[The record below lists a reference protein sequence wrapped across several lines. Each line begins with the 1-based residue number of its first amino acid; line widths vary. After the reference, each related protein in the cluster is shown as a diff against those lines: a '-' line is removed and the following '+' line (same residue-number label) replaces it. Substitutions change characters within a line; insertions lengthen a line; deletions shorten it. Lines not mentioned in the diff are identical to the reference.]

1 MKIFSSLLL
10 ESFQVFNQKLK
21 PILVWL
27 LVYVIIVGIS
37 TEISTFLDS
46 KLSIMSSSVSSGVI
60 LSRIDFLFIFLESF
74 AFIIF
79 LFLSGSYMGAF
90 FITLMMKPIGTS
102 LIEIAQEAWKKLW
115 QYLLIV
121 MLIWSFIILGLFL
134 FIIPGLIISIY
145 LAFSTFVFIDEG
157 KTNMEALKR
166 SWNLVKGNWWK
177 VLGRWLLLS
186 IVLFFV
192 FVLLGSINNLLGSI
206 FSALSTPFSMIFVYL
221 IYLELKKSKEL
232 QPQILIQE

>member
-1 MKIFSSLLL
+1 
-10 ESFQVFNQKLK
+10 
-21 PILVWL
+21 
-27 LVYVIIVGIS
+27 
-37 TEISTFLDS
+37 
-46 KLSIMSSSVSSGVI
+46 
-60 LSRIDFLFIFLESF
+60 
-74 AFIIF
+74 
-79 LFLSGSYMGAF
+79 MGAF